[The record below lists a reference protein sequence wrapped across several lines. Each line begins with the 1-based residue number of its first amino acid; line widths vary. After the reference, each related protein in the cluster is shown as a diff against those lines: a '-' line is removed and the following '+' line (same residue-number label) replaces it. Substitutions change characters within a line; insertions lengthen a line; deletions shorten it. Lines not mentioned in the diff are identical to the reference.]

1 MASARLKIKAPKMN
15 SEKNSYSVESLSQ
28 GNALAKYQYRLLPL
42 FIFTFFGLL
51 FFSLGLE
58 ISFLHL
64 GMPDAPTL
72 GMRLVGVVNMIMG
85 AFFVAAFTL
94 RLIVKNTPI
103 IATDRG
109 LLLDI
114 YTFKVAKFFI
124 PWDAVLN
131 LEFRDVW
138 LPRGGK
144 MKYLIVT
151 VGPDFPLPKSKFT
164 MKFIQLQKNQL
175 SLEILAVSGDPK
187 KMVEELVSFKQ
198 QFSGRK

>member
-1 MASARLKIKAPKMN
+1 MDF
-15 SEKNSYSVESLSQ
+15 EKNPYNAESLSQ

-42 FIFTFFGLL
+42 FVFTFFGLV

-64 GMPDAPTL
+64 FMPDDPTI
-72 GMRLVGVVNMIMG
+72 GMRLVGIANMIMG
-85 AFFVAAFTL
+85 AIFVVAFSL

-151 VGPDFPLPKSKFT
+151 VVPHFALPKSKLNLSFL
-164 MKFIQLQKNQL
+164 QLGKDQL
-175 SLEILAVSGDPK
+175 SMEILGVSADPK
-187 KMVEELVSFKQ
+187 RMVDELVSFKQ

>member
-1 MASARLKIKAPKMN
+1 MD
-15 SEKNSYSVESLSQ
+15 SEKNIYSMESLER
-28 GNALAKYQYRLLPL
+28 GMPVAKYQYRLLPL
-42 FIFTFFGLL
+42 FIFTFFGLV

-58 ISFLHL
+58 ISFLHWY
-64 GMPDAPTL
+64 MPDEPTL
-72 GMRLVGVVNMIMG
+72 GMRLVGVANMIIG
-85 AFFVAAFTL
+85 AFFVAAFSL
-94 RLIVKNTPI
+94 RLIVKSTPI

-114 YTFKVAKFFI
+114 YTFKAAKFFI

-151 VGPDFPLPKSKFT
+151 VGPDFPLPKSKF
-164 MKFIQLQKNQL
+164 KLSFLQLGKDQL
-175 SLEILAVSGDPK
+175 SLEILAVSADPK